1 MPVRRPVCLIC
12 FVFLFVILIV
22 TGGGSPAPTWDVDS
36 ANGRT
41 VSVVGKIADRQ
52 EKNGTYQL
60 FLKNISFKADQA
72 YFPKHS
78 KGIVV
83 KLTDSGQDINKT
95 AKIGAMIEVRGVF
108 APFDAPRCEGMF
120 DSRSYY
126 LIRGYDGQLKRA
138 RIIGVSKGYDRIPE
152 YLRMIRDRAYKIL
165 SDNMSEEDAGLV
177 AAMTLGDKTGL
188 DTEIKELYQ
197 HAGISH
203 VLALSGLH
211 IASVGLALVMIMQK
225 AGMSKTPAG
234 LVSFFMISVYAVM
247 TGMSTS
253 TQRAMIMF
261 GLFIASGLFGRTY
274 DLLSGASVSAMVILA
289 VSPEYIYDSGFL
301 LSFGAVTGIA
311 CVYPIL
317 VVIPSVIFKTKGS
330 KVADNGIY
338 RSLCISLSVMIVTL
352 PVVAD
357 NFMQVA
363 IFSVVINIVVVPLM
377 GVVLFTGFAGMITG
391 FTGIDPSIIF
401 KITHYILR
409 FYRLLAETS
418 EKIDGNILVTGRPQ
432 KWQIITHAIITV
444 IAVITGNSA
453 LCKKEGKQGLIDR
466 ISRRISLDNGH
477 HVKNI
482 KNKITY
488 IIEKRSD
495 MIKWEKKKI
504 TIALVTPVIFLIS
517 AVILTVHPREDLEIR
532 NVDVGQGDCAL
543 IWGDDIPTV
552 MIDGGSTD
560 IKQPAKY
567 RIVPV
572 LKANRVTVIDCCF
585 LSHMD
590 SDHVNAVIEMLEDS
604 TCVIKLKTIYV
615 SCNVVSSDEET
626 ENYARLKSAAAK
638 KRVRIKPISA
648 GDVIGLGDMRAVCLS
663 PEKGRRADAND
674 DSVVLMLLYPY
685 PDNRFTALFT
695 GDIGEETERRILDD
709 LRKVSYL
716 KVAHHGS
723 RFSSCDDFLRKAGA
737 DVSVISA
744 GVGNSYGHPHAETLE
759 RLTRTGTR
767 IYRTDLSGEVI
778 VTVSG
783 EKVYATT
790 VLAR

>member
-12 FVFLFVILIV
+12 FVFLFVILIA
-22 TGGGSPAPTWDVDS
+22 TGGGSPSLSWDTDS
-36 ANGRT
+36 ANGLT
-41 VSVVGKIADRQ
+41 VSVVGKVADRQ
-52 EKNGTYQL
+52 EKNGSYQL
-60 FLKNISFKADQA
+60 FLRNISFKADQA

-83 KLTDSGQDINKT
+83 KLTDSGHDIT
-95 AKIGAMIEVRGVF
+95 DAAKIGAVIEVRGVF

-138 RIIGVSKGYDRIPE
+138 RIIGVSKGYDRISE

-165 SDNMSEEDAGLV
+165 SDSMSEEDAGLV

-188 DTEIKELYQ
+188 ESEIKELYQ

-211 IASVGLALVMIMQK
+211 IASVGLALMKVMQK
-225 AGMSKTPAG
+225 AGMNRIAAG
-234 LVSFFMISVYAVM
+234 VVSFLLISVYAVM

-261 GLFIASGLFGRTY
+261 GLFTASALFGRTY
-274 DLLSGASVSAMVILA
+274 DLLSAASVSAMVILA
-289 VSPEYIYDSGFL
+289 ISPQYIYDPGFL
-301 LSFGAVTGIA
+301 LSFGAVAGIA
-311 CVYPIL
+311 CVYPLL
-317 VVIPSVIFKTKGS
+317 VVLPSVIFKAKGS
-330 KVADNGIY
+330 KITDNGIY

-357 NFMQVA
+357 SFMQIA
-363 IFSVVINIVVVPLM
+363 LFSVVINIVVVPLM
-377 GVVLFTGFAGMITG
+377 GVVLFTGFAGIIIG
-391 FTGIDPSIIF
+391 FTGPDPTPVF

-409 FYRLLAETS
+409 FYRLLAEAS
-418 EKIDGNILVTGRPQ
+418 EKIDGNILVIGKPR
-432 KWQIITHAIITV
+432 KWQIITYAIIVT
-444 IAVITGNSA
+444 IAVITGNSV
-453 LCKKEGKQGLIDR
+453 LCKNEGRPEPIDR
-466 ISRRISLDNGH
+466 IGRRISSNNSH
-477 HVKNI
+477 HVKSI

-488 IIEKRSD
+488 IIERRPNTIKR
-495 MIKWEKKKI
+495 EKKKI

-517 AVILTVHPREDLEIR
+517 AVILMFHPREDLEIR
-532 NVDVGQGDCAL
+532 NVDIGQGDCAL

-552 MIDGGSTD
+552 MIDAGSSD

-567 RIVPV
+567 RVVPV

-604 TCVIKLKTIYV
+604 ACVIKFKTIYV
-615 SCNVVSSDEET
+615 SRNVFTSDDET
-626 ENYARLKSAAAK
+626 DNYNRLKSAAARK
-638 KRVRIKPISA
+638 KVRIKAISA

-663 PEKGRRADAND
+663 PKRGRIVDAND
-674 DSVVLMLLYPY
+674 DSVVLMLFYPY

-695 GDIGEETERRILDD
+695 GDIGEEAEKRIVDD
-709 LRKVSYL
+709 IRKVSYL

-723 RFSSCDDFLRKAGA
+723 RYSSCGDFLKKAGA
-737 DVSVISA
+737 DISVISA
-744 GVGNSYGHPHAETLE
+744 GVNNSYGHPHAETLD
-759 RLTRTGTR
+759 RLGLTGTR
-767 IYRTDLSGEVI
+767 IFRTDRSGEVI

-783 EKVYATT
+783 DKVYATT